1 MKREINK
8 KIKLLW
14 NEIRQH
20 CKNKKE
26 EHPKSY
32 WWSFLETETRKR
44 IFAISILKELKGKI

>member
-1 MKREINK
+1 
-8 KIKLLW
+8 LLW